1 MQRRAFLKTLLGGL
15 AISSMGSLHA
25 KAGTGARKILLLE
38 SPLAGY
44 QYHRAEGVWTFL
56 RVGESLRLVREPG
69 NPHDP
74 NAIAVYFKNDRLG
87 YVPRNENRAL
97 ALMLDH
103 GERIQAHVTRLTEDA
118 DPWRRIRFTVEL
130 VV

>member
-1 MQRRAFLKTLLGGL
+1 MQRRAFLRTLLGGL
-15 AISSMGSLHA
+15 AASSIGTLHA
-25 KAGTGARKILLLE
+25 KTRKILLLE

-44 QYHRAEGVWTFL
+44 QYHRADGVWTFL
-56 RVGESLRLVREPG
+56 RVGESLRLVREAD
-69 NPHDP
+69 NPHDR

-87 YVPRNENRAL
+87 YVPRDENRAL

-103 GERIQAHVTRLTEDA
+103 GERVQAHVTRLTDDP
-118 DPWRRIRFTVEL
+118 DPWRRIRFNVEL